1 MIPNQLQYHSNPVW
15 RVDERQD
22 DESVALERS
31 SSERLFASAAP
42 SQADVMG
49 WVKRVRG
56 LETKGVQGLQSE
68 DFQHEATESYDCFEA
83 MFAMRAFLMCLC
95 SGQPP

>member
-1 MIPNQLQYHSNPVW
+1 
-15 RVDERQD
+15 
-22 DESVALERS
+22 
-31 SSERLFASAAP
+31 
-42 SQADVMG
+42 MG
-49 WVKRVRG
+49 WVRHIKRVRG

-83 MFAMRAFLMCLC
+83 MFAMGAFLMCLC